1 MLLFLTRKVGAA
13 LSLVVVV
20 ASITFFMLYAS
31 GSDPVANL
39 LGQSATA
46 AQIETRRAELGLDR
60 PVLTQFLE
68 WWGHLLRGDLGTS
81 WTNRQPVMATL
92 LTRVPVTLSL
102 AIAATVVAAVVG
114 TALGTLAARFRGV
127 VDVVLQ
133 LVVVVGFALP
143 AFWFAVLLSQTFAI
157 RLGWFPAVGYT
168 PLVESPAAWLSSIT
182 LPVVALAAGVTAS
195 IAQQVR
201 NSVIEVERRD
211 FVRALRSRGI
221 GPGRILVAHTLRNA
235 APAALTVLSLQ
246 FIGLLGGAIII
257 ENIYALPGIGALA
270 ISATNVGD
278 VPVVMGIVLVTVVI
292 VVVVNLVLDLL
303 QGLLNPKARTR

>member
-102 AIAATVVAAVVG
+102 AVAATVVSAVVG

-168 PLVESPAAWLSSIT
+168 PLVESPTAWLSSIT